1 VGVGMMSKIMSN
13 TGNNNNLVRPIE
25 EAEWLLEGL
34 ESELDWRASSYE
46 GLFGSLDDK
55 ICGMKNMVAR
65 LRNTLDLLNGVRKQ
79 LCHELE
85 QSELAGCHS
94 KEMSKME
101 AELKSELERMG
112 ADLDA
117 RCLLSDPGM
126 NEVSQVESDE
136 IMYLCKVMCL
146 IAKFF
151 LSLTSLSN
159 LF

>member
-1 VGVGMMSKIMSN
+1 MMSKIISN
-13 TGNNNNLVRPIE
+13 MRNGNNLVRPIE

-55 ICGMKNMVAR
+55 IFGMKDMLAR
-65 LRNTLDLLNGVRKQ
+65 LRSTLDLLNGVRKQ
-79 LCHELE
+79 LWHELE
-85 QSELAGCHS
+85 RSESASCHS

-126 NEVSQVESDE
+126 NSVSQVESDE
-136 IMYLCKVMCL
+136 IMC
-146 IAKFF
+146 F
-151 LSLTSLSN
+151 LLSDVLDSN
-159 LF
+159 VFPIIN